1 MVPPG
6 IPLLLTIAERRTR
19 RARGNTGLD
28 TGLPGCGPCPRRA
41 TTWRLW
47 RFGRDPDLVY
57 DTPRVRAVSR
67 VRRWRII
74 QAAERARQAIAHG
87 ATGCAVVSGVIAASS
102 ASKAVSQMANSMIW
116 LRKPR
121 RWRAGGPGPRGEA
134 GARAGRRYRRGAWR

>member
-6 IPLLLTIAERRTR
+6 YLYCSRSRSGGPVAPAETL
-19 RARGNTGLD
+19 AWTLACLGVN
-28 TGLPGCGPCPRRA
+28 PCPRWA
-41 TTWRLW
+41 TTW

-67 VRRWRII
+67 VRWWRII

-121 RWRAGGPGPRGEA
+121 RWRAVRP
-134 GARAGRRYRRGAWR
+134 